1 MSNET
6 KQARKQARKQ
16 ASEYVHI
23 PRIASFKK
31 SETKKGYLEPVNKR
45 AHKLVRKLGKRTYVT
60 AAMLKPFDGYHDI
73 KVYTRNGVRRS
84 LSA

>member
-1 MSNET
+1 
-6 KQARKQARKQ
+6 
-16 ASEYVHI
+16 VHI

-31 SETKKGYLEPVNKR
+31 AENKPGFLVPVNKR

-60 AAMLKPFDGYHDI
+60 AKQLAQFDGYHDI
-73 KVYTRNGVRRS
+73 KVSHMRGGKRVLRS